1 MPRKRPRPDFEQVRE
16 ALREHDER
24 TQLPEPPP
32 PEDEREERDE
42 DDKDDSGSG

>member
-24 TQLPEPPP
+24 TQQPDPPPP
-32 PEDEREERDE
+32 PEDDERDE
-42 DDKDDSGSG
+42 DDKDDSRSG